1 MRSEPLINGTQKCL
15 NVHSSRFSNTKQL
28 SFMHLRLQRKN
39 PQYNNALGILN
50 CVHWLIEIFTALF

>member
-1 MRSEPLINGTQKCL
+1 MGSEPLINRTQKCL
-15 NVHSSRFSNTKQL
+15 NVHSSRFSNTKTTFL
-28 SFMHLRLQRKN
+28 HTSSPTKKN